1 MKIKELNK
9 EIIKLFYNKNK
20 KILVEKKDGKIY
32 ITDSYVVWILNE
44 EDFIFDIN
52 KFKTVN
58 IKSIV
63 DNVENK
69 ELLNAIKSNEFSKE
83 KNVVYSKLVCED
95 IEVTINEKYLKCF
108 NENCTFKVV
117 NAITPVLVYENDNL
131 VGLICPIKKY

>member
-9 EIIKLFYNKNK
+9 EIISLFYNKTKN
-20 KILVEKKDGKIY
+20 ILVEKQDGKIY
-32 ITDSYVVWILNE
+32 VTNKYVVWILNE

-83 KNVVYSKLVCED
+83 KNVVYSKLVCENM
-95 IEVTINEKYLKCF
+95 EVTINEKYLKCF
-108 NENCTFKVV
+108 NENCTFKIV
-117 NAITPVLVYENDNL
+117 NNITPVLVYENDNL